1 MHLNDA
7 LMSQRGCIEVVGQ
20 NKTFSQHCDNWQG
33 SKAQRWD
40 ATSSSKQV
48 PSPAGV
54 FLVIFS
60 KNYPHIIS
68 LFWVSVQ
75 CTQYNSQHS
84 VSNVHGVIHLNYSVA
99 NNRLF
104 SIQNQYI
111 FIFDH
116 HFSTE
121 YMKTVIWFAIIKIAA
136 CDMFY
141 E

>member
-68 LFWVSVQ
+68 LFWVSV
-75 CTQYNSQHS
+75 HS
-84 VSNVHGVIHLNYSVA
+84 TTVNTVCPMSMVS
-99 NNRLF
+99 
-104 SIQNQYI
+104 SI
-111 FIFDH
+111 
-116 HFSTE
+116 
-121 YMKTVIWFAIIKIAA
+121 
-136 CDMFY
+136 
-141 E
+141 